1 MIEMDD
7 LTELEDSKLNL
18 LIEKINENGYAKAI
32 TNFLKEYPEYGYRF
46 DTKEGN
52 VAFRCINKNSKKC
65 LIINSDLGNI
75 PEFFSSIFDKVVS
88 LDISEKIL
96 IQKARL
102 ESKKINNVVF
112 DICKPGYIPSIE
124 ENFDLIIVNG
134 IQIQKLQDNF
144 KDEVK
149 DYLSKIKNHLNND
162 GCLCLAI
169 KNKEGITIVK
179 EETNKNNFLDSFKGY
194 NSLLNSLGLKVEP
207 YWVLPSH
214 IQAHYSAKLNDDI
227 SLKWFF
233 ENFDKKFSVDSKF
246 KIVGKALRLLNKST
260 RKSIITKYC
269 PSFLFYCYK
278 NEETDTLEN
287 MIIRKTKFN
296 SIIQNSRMTKTL
308 FFLMNNNG
316 ESKKVLTCKNTKYN
330 FNEELIHVKR
340 KFPNMKN
347 PDEKLVLEDWLEGDF
362 LDRLNQ
368 EHVNLVMKWLIEFQE
383 STQNDELTDA
393 EIDEEVRE
401 VREEIMKINAM
412 NELPYEFWLDEYKNE
427 LKKIKLIKTAVHGD
441 FQLRNILI
449 DKELQ
454 KVNVIDWDWRF
465 QEKGNPIYDFV
476 WLVTNIMMFS
486 NNPEKEFLEH
496 EKNGGK
502 AKNSISIIKK
512 MMENHFNTKL
522 DLIKLQR
529 FMIMRFITI
538 RAKDEDDGYLLYVN
552 ILKKI
557 SKDHNKNHL
566 E

>member
-1 MIEMDD
+1 MVEF
-7 LTELEDSKLNL
+7 EDSKLNL
-18 LIEKINENGYAKAI
+18 LVEKINESDYARAI
-32 TNFLKEYPEYGYRF
+32 TNFLKENPEYKHRF
-46 DTKEGN
+46 DKKEGN

-75 PEFFSSIFDKVVS
+75 PEFFSSIFDKVIS
-88 LDISEKIL
+88 LDISEKIS

-102 ESKKINNVVF
+102 ESKKINNVF
-112 DICKPGYIPSIE
+112 FNISKPGYMPSIE
-124 ENFDLIIVNG
+124 NNFDLIIVNG
-134 IQIQKLQDNF
+134 IQIQNSGNKL
-144 KDEVK
+144 KDEVR
-149 DYLSKIKNHLNND
+149 DYLNEVKDHLNDD

-179 EETNKNNFLDSFKGY
+179 EEINKNNFLDSFNGY
-194 NSLLNSLGLKVEP
+194 NSLLNSLGLIIEP

-214 IQAHYSAKLNDDI
+214 VQAHYSAKLNDDV

-246 KIVGKALRLLNKST
+246 KIVGKALRLLNKSA

-308 FFLMNNNG
+308 FFLMNDNG
-316 ESKKVLTCKNTKYN
+316 DPKKVLTCKNTKYN

-340 KFPNMKN
+340 EFPNMKN
-347 PDEKLVLEDWLEGDF
+347 PDEKLVLEEWLNGDF

-368 EHVNLVMKWLIEFQE
+368 KHIQLVMKWLIEFQK
-383 STQNDELTDA
+383 STQSDELTDE
-393 EIDEEVRE
+393 EIDEEIKQVRQ
-401 VREEIMKINAM
+401 EIIKINAM
-412 NELPYEFWLDEYKNE
+412 KELPYELWLEEYKKE
-427 LKKIKLIKTAVHGD
+427 LKKTRLTKTAVHGD

-449 DKELQ
+449 DEELQ
-454 KVNVIDWDWRF
+454 RVNVIDWDWRF

>member
-149 DYLSKIKNHLNND
+149 DYLSKIKNHLNDD

-347 PDEKLVLEDWLEGDF
+347 PDEKLVLEDWLDGDF

-401 VREEIMKINAM
+401 VRE
-412 NELPYEFWLDEYKNE
+412 
-427 LKKIKLIKTAVHGD
+427 
-441 FQLRNILI
+441 
-449 DKELQ
+449 
-454 KVNVIDWDWRF
+454 
-465 QEKGNPIYDFV
+465 
-476 WLVTNIMMFS
+476 
-486 NNPEKEFLEH
+486 
-496 EKNGGK
+496 
-502 AKNSISIIKK
+502 
-512 MMENHFNTKL
+512 
-522 DLIKLQR
+522 
-529 FMIMRFITI
+529 
-538 RAKDEDDGYLLYVN
+538 
-552 ILKKI
+552 
-557 SKDHNKNHL
+557 
-566 E
+566 

>member
-1 MIEMDD
+1 MVEF
-7 LTELEDSKLNL
+7 EDSKLNL
-18 LIEKINENGYAKAI
+18 LVEKINESDYARAI
-32 TNFLKEYPEYGYRF
+32 TNFLKENPEYKHRF
-46 DTKEGN
+46 DKKEGN

-75 PEFFSSIFDKVVS
+75 PEFFSSIFDKVIS
-88 LDISEKIL
+88 LDISEKIS

-102 ESKKINNVVF
+102 ESKKINNVF
-112 DICKPGYIPSIE
+112 FNISKPGYMPSIE
-124 ENFDLIIVNG
+124 NNFDLIIVNG
-134 IQIQKLQDNF
+134 IQIQNSGNKL
-144 KDEVK
+144 KDEVR
-149 DYLSKIKNHLNND
+149 DYLNEVKDHLNDD

-179 EETNKNNFLDSFKGY
+179 EEINKDNFLDSFKGY
-194 NSLLNSLGLKVEP
+194 NSLLNSLGLIIEP

-214 IQAHYSAKLNDDI
+214 VQAHYSAKLNDDV

-246 KIVGKALRLLNKST
+246 KIVGKALRLLNKSA

-308 FFLMNNNG
+308 FFLMNDNG
-316 ESKKVLTCKNTKYN
+316 DPKKVLTCKNTKYN

-340 KFPNMKN
+340 EFPNMKN
-347 PDEKLVLEDWLEGDF
+347 PDEKLVLEEWLNGDF

-368 EHVNLVMKWLIEFQE
+368 KHIQLVMKWLIEFQK
-383 STQNDELTDA
+383 STQSDELTDE
-393 EIDEEVRE
+393 EIDEEIKQVRQ
-401 VREEIMKINAM
+401 EIIKINAM
-412 NELPYEFWLDEYKNE
+412 KELPYELWLEEYKKE
-427 LKKIKLIKTAVHGD
+427 LKKTRLTKTAVHGD

-449 DKELQ
+449 DEGLQ
-454 KVNVIDWDWRF
+454 RVNVIDWDWRF

-476 WLVTNIMMFS
+476 WLATNIVMFS
-486 NNPEKEFLEH
+486 NNPEKEFLEYQ
-496 EKNGGK
+496 KNGGK
-502 AKNSISIIKK
+502 TKNSVSIIKK
-512 MMENHFNTKL
+512 IMKNHFNIEL
-522 DLIKLQR
+522 DFIKLQR

-538 RAKDEDDGYLLYVN
+538 RVKDEDDGYLLYVN
-552 ILKKI
+552 ILK
-557 SKDHNKNHL
+557 HL
-566 E
+566 SNTNSF

>member
-1 MIEMDD
+1 MDD

-75 PEFFSSIFDKVVS
+75 PEFFSSIFDKVIS

-246 KIVGKALRLLNKST
+246 KIIGKALRLLNKST

>member
-1 MIEMDD
+1 M
-7 LTELEDSKLNL
+7 
-18 LIEKINENGYAKAI
+18 
-32 TNFLKEYPEYGYRF
+32 
-46 DTKEGN
+46 
-52 VAFRCINKNSKKC
+52 
-65 LIINSDLGNI
+65 
-75 PEFFSSIFDKVVS
+75 
-88 LDISEKIL
+88 
-96 IQKARL
+96 
-102 ESKKINNVVF
+102 
-112 DICKPGYIPSIE
+112 
-124 ENFDLIIVNG
+124 
-134 IQIQKLQDNF
+134 
-144 KDEVK
+144 
-149 DYLSKIKNHLNND
+149 NND

-246 KIVGKALRLLNKST
+246 KIIGKALRLLNKST

-308 FFLMNNNG
+308 FFLMNDNG
-316 ESKKVLTCKNTKYN
+316 DPKKVYN

-340 KFPNMKN
+340 EFPNMKN
-347 PDEKLVLEDWLEGDF
+347 PDEKLVLEEWLNGDF

-368 EHVNLVMKWLIEFQE
+368 KHIQLVMKWLIEFQK
-383 STQNDELTDA
+383 STQSDELTDE
-393 EIDEEVRE
+393 EIDGEIKQVRQ
-401 VREEIMKINAM
+401 EIIKINAM
-412 NELPYEFWLDEYKNE
+412 KELPYELWLEEYKKE
-427 LKKIKLIKTAVHGD
+427 LKKTRLTKTAVHGD

-449 DKELQ
+449 DEELQ
-454 KVNVIDWDWRF
+454 RVNVIDWDWRF

-476 WLVTNIMMFS
+476 WLATNIVMFS
-486 NNPEKEFLEH
+486 NNPEKEFLEYQ
-496 EKNGGK
+496 KNGGK
-502 AKNSISIIKK
+502 TKNSVSIIKK
-512 MMENHFNTKL
+512 IMKNHFNIEL
-522 DLIKLQR
+522 DFIKLQR

-538 RAKDEDDGYLLYVN
+538 RVKDEDDGYLLYVN
-552 ILKKI
+552 ILK
-557 SKDHNKNHL
+557 HL
-566 E
+566 SNTNSF

>member
-1 MIEMDD
+1 MVEF
-7 LTELEDSKLNL
+7 EDSKLNL
-18 LIEKINENGYAKAI
+18 LVEKINESDYARAI
-32 TNFLKEYPEYGYRF
+32 TNFLKENPEYKHRF
-46 DTKEGN
+46 DKKEGN

-308 FFLMNNNG
+308 FFLMNDNG
-316 ESKKVLTCKNTKYN
+316 DPKKVLTCKNTKYN

-340 KFPNMKN
+340 EFPNMKN
-347 PDEKLVLEDWLEGDF
+347 PDEKLVLEEWLNGDF

-368 EHVNLVMKWLIEFQE
+368 KHIQLVMKWLIEFQK
-383 STQNDELTDA
+383 STQSDELTDE
-393 EIDEEVRE
+393 EIDEEIKQVRQ
-401 VREEIMKINAM
+401 EIIKINAM
-412 NELPYEFWLDEYKNE
+412 KELPYELWLEEYKKE
-427 LKKIKLIKTAVHGD
+427 LKKTRLTKTAVHGD

-449 DKELQ
+449 DEELQ
-454 KVNVIDWDWRF
+454 RVNVIDWDWRF

>member
-1 MIEMDD
+1 MDD

-308 FFLMNNNG
+308 FFLMNDNG
-316 ESKKVLTCKNTKYN
+316 DPKKVLTCKNTKYD

-340 KFPNMKN
+340 EFPNMKN
-347 PDEKLVLEDWLEGDF
+347 PDEKLVLEEWLNGDF

-368 EHVNLVMKWLIEFQE
+368 KHIQLVMKWLIEFQK
-383 STQNDELTDA
+383 STQSDELTDE
-393 EIDEEVRE
+393 EIDEEIKQVRQ
-401 VREEIMKINAM
+401 EIIKINAM
-412 NELPYEFWLDEYKNE
+412 KELPYELWLEEYKKE
-427 LKKIKLIKTAVHGD
+427 LKKTRLTKTAVHGD

-449 DKELQ
+449 DEELQ
-454 KVNVIDWDWRF
+454 RVNVIDWDWRF

-476 WLVTNIMMFS
+476 WLATNIVMFS
-486 NNPEKEFLEH
+486 NNPEKEFLEYQ
-496 EKNGGK
+496 KNGGK
-502 AKNSISIIKK
+502 TKNSVSIIKK
-512 MMENHFNTKL
+512 IMKNHFNIEL
-522 DLIKLQR
+522 DFIKLQR

-538 RAKDEDDGYLLYVN
+538 RVKDEDDGYLLYVN
-552 ILKKI
+552 ILK
-557 SKDHNKNHL
+557 HL
-566 E
+566 SNTNSF

>member
-52 VAFRCINKNSKKC
+52 VAFRCINKNNKKC

-75 PEFFSSIFDKVVS
+75 PEFFSSIFDRVVS

-214 IQAHYSAKLNDDI
+214 IQPHYSAKLNDDV

-308 FFLMNNNG
+308 FFLMNDNG

-368 EHVNLVMKWLIEFQE
+368 EHINLVMKWLIEFQE

-401 VREEIMKINAM
+401 VRQEIMKINAM

-538 RAKDEDDGYLLYVN
+538 RAKDEDDGYLLYLN

>member
-1 MIEMDD
+1 MDD

-347 PDEKLVLEDWLEGDF
+347 PDEKLVLEDWLDGDF

>member
-1 MIEMDD
+1 MVEF
-7 LTELEDSKLNL
+7 EDSKLNL
-18 LIEKINENGYAKAI
+18 LVEKINESDYARAI
-32 TNFLKEYPEYGYRF
+32 TNFLKENPEYKHRF
-46 DTKEGN
+46 DKKEGN

-75 PEFFSSIFDKVVS
+75 PEFFSSIFDKVIS
-88 LDISEKIL
+88 LDISEKIS

-102 ESKKINNVVF
+102 ESKKINNVF
-112 DICKPGYIPSIE
+112 FNISKPGYMPSIE
-124 ENFDLIIVNG
+124 NNFDLIIVNG
-134 IQIQKLQDNF
+134 IQIQNSGNKL
-144 KDEVK
+144 KDEVR
-149 DYLSKIKNHLNND
+149 DYLNEVKDHLNDD

-179 EETNKNNFLDSFKGY
+179 EEINKDNFLDSFKGY
-194 NSLLNSLGLKVEP
+194 NSLLNSLGLIIEP

-214 IQAHYSAKLNDDI
+214 VQAHYSAKLNDDV

-260 RKSIITKYC
+260 RKAIITRYC

-308 FFLMNNNG
+308 FFLMNDNG
-316 ESKKVLTCKNTKYN
+316 DPKKVLTCKNTKYN

-340 KFPNMKN
+340 EFPNMKN
-347 PDEKLVLEDWLEGDF
+347 PDEKLVLEEWLNGDF

-368 EHVNLVMKWLIEFQE
+368 KHIQLVMKWLIEFQK
-383 STQNDELTDA
+383 STQSDELTDE
-393 EIDEEVRE
+393 EIDEEIKQVRQ
-401 VREEIMKINAM
+401 EIIKINAM
-412 NELPYEFWLDEYKNE
+412 KELPYELWLEEYKKE
-427 LKKIKLIKTAVHGD
+427 LKKTRLTKTAVHGD

-449 DKELQ
+449 DEELQ
-454 KVNVIDWDWRF
+454 RVNVIDWDWRF

-476 WLVTNIMMFS
+476 WLATNIVMFS
-486 NNPEKEFLEH
+486 NNPEKEFLEYQ
-496 EKNGGK
+496 KNGGK
-502 AKNSISIIKK
+502 TKNSVSIIKK
-512 MMENHFNTKL
+512 IMKNHFNIEL
-522 DLIKLQR
+522 DFIKLQR

-538 RAKDEDDGYLLYVN
+538 RVKDEDDGYLLYVN
-552 ILKKI
+552 ILK
-557 SKDHNKNHL
+557 HL
-566 E
+566 SNTNSF